1 MCCCVLIESMLLCYL
16 PGRGKHLRRR
26 GNVQVACIHCVA
38 TMFLLCHCM
47 YVSVHVLVIDVFKD
61 LDQGGLTHDLG
72 VLLGDMSPKDAEQA
86 INPLGYPIEG
96 CPMIISK
103 KKDILL
109 TIAKHSGGMIVLS
122 CCLFMYVLCMH
133 L

>member
-1 MCCCVLIESMLLCYL
+1 MCCCLLIESMLLCYL

-26 GNVQVACIHCVA
+26 GKVQVACIHCVA
-38 TMFLLCHCM
+38 SMFLFCHCM

-61 LDQGGLTHDLG
+61 LDQGGLIEDLN
-72 VLLGDMSPKDAEQA
+72 VLFGNMTPKDAEEA
-86 INPLGYPIEG
+86 IHPMSYPEQG
-96 CPMIISK
+96 CPVIISK

>member
-1 MCCCVLIESMLLCYL
+1 
-16 PGRGKHLRRR
+16 
-26 GNVQVACIHCVA
+26 
-38 TMFLLCHCM
+38 M

-61 LDQGGLTHDLG
+61 LDQGGLIEDLN
-72 VLLGDMSPKDAEQA
+72 VLFGNMTPKDAEEA
-86 INPLGYPIEG
+86 INPMNYPEQG
-96 CPMIISK
+96 CPVIISK
-103 KKDILL
+103 KKDVLI

>member
-1 MCCCVLIESMLLCYL
+1 
-16 PGRGKHLRRR
+16 
-26 GNVQVACIHCVA
+26 
-38 TMFLLCHCM
+38 M

-86 INPLGYPIEG
+86 IHPLGYPIEG

-103 KKDILL
+103 KKDIPL
-109 TIAKHSGGMIVLS
+109 TIAKHSGGMIVL
-122 CCLFMYVLCMH
+122 
-133 L
+133 